1 MANVD
6 IGVPQLDK
14 TFRNLQY
21 NNAFNPQED
30 TMLNNIKKT
39 TRLHKKLLDAGDRG
53 FEKFQKL
60 DTNVQ
65 TMLKA
70 FYGEETEYM
79 IEPESGF
86 GAIVEGVKNF
96 ATSPFRALFGALED
110 YSQGINAIQNQFL
123 QWHENG
129 KDFFDKDVW
138 ATSLFEGETLY
149 NTELDNQYTQKYG
162 KAKAFIAKMAL
173 AGRKPGEIVQA
184 YGKLDDEFVAAMES
198 FLNDPEEWDSK
209 ILEDYRQAK
218 LSVGRSIARFF
229 LGSRN
234 GQEEVQ
240 DGFIYDLAHAVGFD
254 NFSMDAETRDKLFTY
269 QSGVPDLTYQ
279 ILADPLTYLTFGAS
293 TGFKFG
299 GKAISQL
306 AKANEFA
313 KVGNIDGLFQLKKVR
328 KFWDGY
334 GAKIDLLTKAR
345 AAGEFGYAEKIVQ
358 EIKFDFAR
366 HGTDADIEYFVNL
379 QKNRKDPLTADD
391 IHAHFKEI
399 GNFTMLMSGRTSDAS
414 YYMDSVAIAKR
425 SRVVG
430 NVFRQIWYRLNTVSD
445 NIGDLQ
451 STTKQIQDELLQLGD
466 ETATSKVQT
475 PTLWRLSQK
484 NKDFRGRIAN
494 LLAKHPSDESIII
507 GENAAETLQ
516 TVRNIATILVGPEA
530 AGVIAQR
537 FLAADM
543 NQRVVM
549 LRGMYRG
556 IGYLFGLDKTT
567 GGIAIMDEML
577 NAKFGNIGMKTQRNL
592 EVPTHIKDAG
602 ISKLPEGTT
611 DIDGSLYDVTTTDI
625 IGNINWEIIRQAT
638 ADAAF
643 MTGGRTKSKTGRVS
657 VIQTVGGAVN
667 GTLASKVVDTWSL
680 LTLAPKLGIRSS
692 IDEMFFFALS
702 APRQVFLNYL
712 TQKGKAGGRAITRYT
727 GSSRAQGPIANVLR
741 KAVGKVFKFKGL
753 DPAQDISLIRRETLL
768 DAARAEAAA
777 LKLPESAIPK
787 IFQKLLAH
795 ESVSYSPVLKG
806 ENAEWMEQL
815 LIHNPGLI
823 DSAASSVSRR
833 TGLSAQP
840 EDPVA
845 VAFHDSTMLT
855 KVREELEIKLG
866 KNYNE
871 LNPANLTNHELKT
884 IMYNEMFTRF
894 FKNKIGEYLDLGPLF
909 IKYRGL
915 DTADD
920 YAGFVNEIVR
930 TILSNKALTENFLSR
945 RAGVVSLRKS
955 GLSDEEIVTRYAEA
969 MASDMYILFHG
980 DKGQFNVNLVAY
992 FQNHPKNFY
1001 KALDELDLEKYS
1013 DLVDGNLRKTPIA
1026 TNIESMKDMDGAI
1039 SNFNGS
1045 MASWWKLAGE
1055 KVWDWMDRT
1064 ATAIVRQ
1071 PVVTSYYLHYRKMYQ
1086 YQEAEFFTTT
1096 LDNLIFDWAARSMRS
1111 VDNVPPKVLDI
1122 LAERAQRLTDKF
1134 FAEQASKAA
1143 VNHTLKY
1150 VDNPHVRSMLV
1161 SSVRNIN
1168 RFARATEDFWR
1179 RIYRLKDVSAQAIYR
1194 ARLMHTGLNG
1204 VGSVERD
1211 QNGNEYFMLPMDDVL
1226 YAALDPVLKT
1236 LGGDDASFKQP
1247 MFNNFTVSLTALNPS
1262 FQDQAGIPFLSGPI
1276 AGLGVWSFK
1285 AIAGRFGGEPGELLA
1300 DEADN
1305 LLLGDIGDNID
1316 LRRAVT
1322 PALVD
1327 RLWKMLDSDEKA
1339 QHNHGA
1345 ILSAIAYN
1353 EAHGRGL
1360 SPNATAAEQQ
1370 EYLENI
1376 RVSAHNL
1383 VTIRSLLGTI
1393 LPFSVGSQEDVDLPD
1408 YIRDSGLTSI
1418 RSEYFDILDAVIDK
1432 YGADVSDPF
1441 ELAAAIF
1448 VGENPK
1454 KLVYTV
1460 SREDKKVKPLLRK
1473 TDAVR
1478 KWILGNKGFI
1488 DRYGEAAYFFAPQIG
1503 DLNIAM
1509 YNWMEAAGL
1518 AESIDVRE
1526 YLQDVQVAVDK
1537 QKYFAISD
1545 WEDEQLANMGYADQR
1560 RAIINQA
1567 TQMREALKM
1576 SNPLLRAEIEGSG
1589 FDTIYE
1595 EEMLNLVKEVV
1606 KDKRAPL
1613 TPEQRK
1619 RVNLVLN
1626 IFNRGYEYVRN
1637 ENLKNISS
1645 YAELKRGMKY
1655 RIFDELEEITAG
1667 DPLTS
1672 QMFRLIFKP
1681 LLNYYAR
1688 DAASAAREPEYQS
1701 IGSLG

>member
-6 IGVPQLDK
+6 IGVPELDK

-39 TRLHKKLLDAGDRG
+39 SRLHKKLLDAGDNG
-53 FEKFQKL
+53 FQKFQKL

-86 GAIVEGVKNF
+86 GAVFEGIKNF
-96 ATSPFRALFGALED
+96 VTSPFRKTFEILED
-110 YSQGINAIQNQFL
+110 YTQGLNAIQNQFL

-138 ATSLFEGETLY
+138 AASLFEGETLY

-184 YGKLDDEFVAAMES
+184 YGKLDEEFVAAMES
-198 FLNDPEEWDSK
+198 FLNDPEEWDGK

-218 LSVGRSIARFF
+218 LSLGRSAARFW

-234 GQEEVQ
+234 GEEEVK
-240 DGFIYDLAHAVGFD
+240 DGFLYDIMHAVGFD
-254 NFSMDAETRDKLFTY
+254 NFSMDAATRDRLFTF
-269 QSGVPDLTYQ
+269 QSGAPDIAYQ
-279 ILADPLTYLTFGAS
+279 IFADPLTYLTFGAS
-293 TGFKFG
+293 TGVKLG
-299 GKAISQL
+299 GKAVSQL

-313 KVGNIDGLFQLKKVR
+313 KVGNIDGLFKVKKVR
-328 KFWDGY
+328 QFWDGY
-334 GAKIDLLTKAR
+334 GTKISELSKAQETGNF
-345 AAGEFGYAEKIVQ
+345 AQAEKIVQ

-366 HGTDADIEYFVNL
+366 HGTDADIEYFTQL
-379 QKNRKDPLTADD
+379 QKGRKEPLTADD
-391 IHAHFKEI
+391 IHAHFKEL

-425 SRVVG
+425 SRVAG
-430 NVFRQIWYRLNTVSD
+430 NVFRKIWYRLNTVAD
-445 NIGDLQ
+445 EVGDLE
-451 STTKQIQDELLQLGD
+451 STAKQIQDELVQLGD

-484 NKDFRGRIAN
+484 NKDFRGRIAS

-507 GENAAETLQ
+507 GENAAETVQ

-530 AGVIAQR
+530 AGVVAQR

-543 NQRVVM
+543 NERVVM

-567 GGIAIMDEML
+567 GGIAVMDEML
-577 NAKFGNIGMKTQRNL
+577 NAKFGNIGMKTQQNL
-592 EVPTHIKDAG
+592 EVPTHVKDAG
-602 ISKLPEGTT
+602 VSGLPEGITNV
-611 DIDGSLYDVTTTDI
+611 DGALYDTTTADI
-625 IGNINWEIIRQAT
+625 VGNINWELIRQAA

-643 MTGGRTKSKTGRVS
+643 MTGGKTKTKTGRVS

-667 GTLASKVVDTWSL
+667 GTLATKVVDTWSL

-692 IDEMFFFALS
+692 IDEMFFFVLS
-702 APRQVFLNYL
+702 APRQVLFSFLA
-712 TQKGKAGGRAITRYT
+712 QQGKAGGRAITRYT
-727 GSSRAQGPIANVLR
+727 GSNRAQGPIANVLR
-741 KAVGKVFKFKGL
+741 KTVGKVFKFKGL
-753 DPAQDISLIRRETLL
+753 DPAKDISLARRQTLL
-768 DAARAEAAA
+768 QMAKNEAEA
-777 LKLPESAIPK
+777 LNLSESAIPK
-787 IFQKLLAH
+787 IFQTLLAH
-795 ESVSYSPVLKG
+795 ESVSYARVLTG
-806 ENAEWMEQL
+806 QNSIWMEHL
-815 LIHNPGLI
+815 LVHNPAII
-823 DSAASSVSRR
+823 DSAASSVARR
-833 TGLSAQP
+833 TGASAQP
-840 EDPVA
+840 EDAVA
-845 VAFHDSTMLT
+845 VTFQDSTMLT
-855 KVREELEIKLG
+855 KVQQELEVKLG
-866 KNYNE
+866 NNFFE
-871 LNPANLTNHELKT
+871 VNPANLTNHQLKV
-884 IMYNEMFTRF
+884 IMYNEMFKRF
-894 FKNKIGEYLDLGPLF
+894 FKNKIGKFTDLGETF

-920 YAGFVNEIVR
+920 YMGFVDEVAGR
-930 TILSNKALTENFLSR
+930 ILSNENLTANFLNR
-945 RAGVVSLRKS
+945 RAGVIALRKT
-955 GLSDEEIVTRYAEA
+955 GLSDEEIVRRYVEA

-980 DKGQFNVNLVAY
+980 DKGQFNIELVAY
-992 FQNHPKNFY
+992 FQNHPNGFY

-1013 DLVDGNLRKTPIA
+1013 GLVDDNLRKAPIA
-1026 TNIESMKDMDGAI
+1026 TNIESLKDMDGAI
-1039 SNFNGS
+1039 VNFNGTMS
-1045 MASWWKLAGE
+1045 SWWKLAGE
-1055 KVWDWMDRT
+1055 KVWDLMDRT

-1071 PVVTSYYLHYRKMYQ
+1071 PVVTSYYLHYRKLYQ
-1086 YQEAEFFTTT
+1086 AQESEFLVSTVSRLEREWMEKTGKATVPDSVAEM
-1096 LDNLIFDWAARSMRS
+1096 I
-1111 VDNVPPKVLDI
+1111 VD
-1122 LAERAQRLTDKF
+1122 RASRLTDKF
-1134 FAEQASKAA
+1134 FAEQASRAA
-1143 VNHTLKY
+1143 INHTLKY

-1211 QNGNEYFMLPMDDVL
+1211 QDGNEYFMLPMDDVL
-1226 YAALDPVLKT
+1226 YAAIDPILKT

-1247 MFNNFTVSLTALNPS
+1247 MFNNFTVSLQAMNPS

-1285 AIAGRFGGEPGELLA
+1285 AIAGRFGGEAGALLA

-1305 LLLGDIGDNID
+1305 ILLGDIGDNID

-1327 RLWKMLDSDEKA
+1327 RIWKMLDSDEKA
-1339 QHNHGA
+1339 QHNHSA

-1370 EYLENI
+1370 AYLDNV

-1383 VTIRSLLGTI
+1383 VTLRSILGTI
-1393 LPFSVGSQEDVDLPD
+1393 LPFSVGSQEDVDVPD
-1408 YIRDSGLTSI
+1408 YIRNAGVTSI

-1448 VGENPK
+1448 VGENPN

-1478 KWILGNKGFI
+1478 RWILGNKGFI
-1488 DRYGEAAYFFAPQIG
+1488 DKYGEAAYFFAPQMG

-1518 AESIDVRE
+1518 AESIDIKD

-1545 WEDEQLANMGYADQR
+1545 WEDGQLANQAYTDQR
-1560 RAIINQA
+1560 REIISQA

-1576 SNPLLRAEIEGSG
+1576 SNPLLRAEIEGAG

-1606 KDKRAPL
+1606 SDKSSPL
-1613 TPEQRK
+1613 KADQRK
-1619 RVNLVLN
+1619 RVMLVLD
-1626 IFNRGYEYVRN
+1626 IFNRGYQYVRD

-1655 RIFDELEEITAG
+1655 RVLDELEKITAG

-1672 QMFRLIFKP
+1672 QMLRLIFKP

-1688 DAASAAREPEYQS
+1688 DAASAARTPEFR
-1701 IGSLG
+1701 GLGGLG